1 MRGSKP
7 VGFVVRLALIYGVY
21 LLSQS
26 VPATARLI
34 WKPVYSALGAAHAHS
49 AQALFQTFGYT
60 ATLERSPENISF
72 PPTYVV
78 KLEKSRGV
86 RLNYPCLA
94 VDMTFAFLALIA
106 AYPAPLKRKIVVVPA
121 GMAAVQ
127 TLNFLRVAGLV
138 WIAYAR
144 PQWLDFSHHYAFQF
158 TVVGLIFLMFA
169 AWTGRLKTPQSADA
183 ANAG

>member
-1 MRGSKP
+1 MRTSKP
-7 VGFVVRLALIYGVY
+7 MGFVVRLALIYGVY
-21 LLSQS
+21 LLSQN
-26 VPATARLI
+26 VPTTARLL
-34 WKPVYSALGAAHAHS
+34 WNPVYSALGAMHAHLS
-49 AQALFQTFGYT
+49 KTLFETLGYT
-60 ATLERSPENISF
+60 TAIERSPENIAF
-72 PPTYVV
+72 PPSYVV

-94 VDMTFAFLALIA
+94 VDMTFAFFALIA
-106 AYPAPLKRKIVVVPA
+106 AYPAPWKRKIFIVPA

-127 TLNFLRVAGLV
+127 ALNFLRVAGLA

-169 AWTGRLKTPQSADA
+169 WWTGRIKTAKA
-183 ANAG
+183 APAV